1 MQVRVYA
8 PCGVVPG
15 LRVTAVGYRRVSSRD
30 GASQAIEARSCI
42 SMPRKAHPRLFA
54 ILGGMDQNE
63 FEQAGSEGLRIG
75 EGHRSE
81 GCCAADPLNAD
92 RGHESAD
99 ADALRSADVEDD
111 SQAAYGGN
119 GPLDKHGDRS
129 PEDPEND
136 LWAGSHYAQD
146 VSESDRATARDRQA
160 AKIARIKHELDSVP
174 TLPGC
179 YLWKNEQGEVIYV
192 GKAKQ
197 LRARM
202 RQYVNFQDER
212 AKIPLLVDQIDSF
225 EYIVVSNEH
234 ESLVLER
241 ELINQYTPYFNADFK
256 DDKSYPFIA
265 LTVGDLFPAIKF
277 TREKRRS
284 DTRYFGPF
292 TDSRAAR
299 TMIDIARRIVPI
311 CSASCAD
318 WRALKRRCEK
328 DSAMPLLTA
337 DGTVRPCFDSHVGLG
352 PGACCGRITPE
363 EYARN
368 VKRIA
373 RFLDGNHNEFVR
385 ELTDEMNEAAANLDF
400 ERAARLKSRID
411 TVNSLNDKQH
421 AVSSHN
427 LNADVI
433 GLFREE
439 TVSAAHVFL
448 VREGRIVNSNEFVL
462 NRGKDVPDEDLL
474 HMFLL
479 RYYEAAT
486 SVPHEVIVRDMPEDD
501 EAMAAW
507 LTRKL
512 DSVHGAKVRFTA
524 PRKGEKAELVSMA
537 ERNAQ
542 HTLLRYKVRT
552 NYDDKRTNDALLQL
566 ESALGMDKPPLR
578 IECFDISTNHGSYT
592 VASMVVFTNGKP
604 DKNQYRRFKIKAQLD
619 EANDFL
625 SMQEV
630 MSRRYS
636 PERMADERFGKKPD
650 LIILDG
656 GKPQLSAV
664 MQMFDQMGIH
674 DIALAGLAKRDEEL
688 FVPWQDTGPVVLPG
702 GSASLY
708 LVKQVRDEAH
718 RFAITFHRELRGK
731 GMTASIL
738 DEVAGMGPVRKKA
751 LLKHF
756 KSFKNLRAASLQDIE
771 DAHVL
776 PVEVARECYRV
787 LRQYNGKSD
796 DIDELAT
803 QVDQPVDSK

>member
-1 MQVRVYA
+1 MQ
-8 PCGVVPG
+8 P
-15 LRVTAVGYRRVSSRD
+15 SHSD
-30 GASQAIEARSCI
+30 FE
-42 SMPRKAHPRLFA
+42 
-54 ILGGMDQNE
+54 NE
-63 FEQAGSEGLRIG
+63 
-75 EGHRSE
+75 
-81 GCCAADPLNAD
+81 
-92 RGHESAD
+92 
-99 ADALRSADVEDD
+99 
-111 SQAAYGGN
+111 
-119 GPLDKHGDRS
+119 PLDEH
-129 PEDPEND
+129 D
-136 LWAGSHYAQD
+136 LWSGSHYASAED
-146 VSESDRATARDRQA
+146 ADSDHEEEAAQARASQEE
-160 AKIARIKHELDSVP
+160 KIARIKRQLDSVP

-179 YLWKNEQGEVIYV
+179 YLWKNARGEVIYV

-202 RQYVNFQDER
+202 RQYVNFQDDR
-212 AKIPLLVDQIDSF
+212 AKIPLLVEQIDSF
-225 EYIVVSNEH
+225 EYIVVGNEH

-265 LTVGDLFPAIKF
+265 LTTGDAFPAIKF
-277 TREKRRS
+277 TREKRRP

-299 TMIDIARRIVPI
+299 TMIDAVRRIVPI
-311 CSASCAD
+311 CSTSCAD
-318 WRALKRRCEK
+318 WRALQRRQEK
-328 DSAMPLLTA
+328 GELALSNT
-337 DGTVRPCFDSHVGLG
+337 RPCFDYHVGLG
-352 PGACCGRITPE
+352 PGACCGQIRPE
-363 EYARN
+363 EYAEN
-368 VKRIA
+368 VKRVA
-373 RFLDGNHNEFVR
+373 RFLEGNHGEFIR
-385 ELTDEMNEAAANLDF
+385 DMTEEMQAAAAELDF
-400 ERAARLKSRID
+400 ERAARIKSRID
-411 TVNSLNDKQH
+411 AVKSLNDKQH
-421 AVSSHN
+421 AVTSHN
-427 LNADVI
+427 MNADVI

-439 TVSAAHVFL
+439 TVSAAHVFM
-448 VREGRIVNSNEFVL
+448 VREGRIINSNEFVL
-462 NRGKDVPDEDLL
+462 DRGRDVPDEDLL

-479 RYYEAAT
+479 RYYEAST
-486 SVPHEVIVRDMPEDD
+486 SIPREVILRELPEDAT
-501 EAMAAW
+501 AMESW
-507 LTRKL
+507 LTQKL
-512 DSVHGAKVRFTA
+512 ASVHGAKVRFVA
-524 PRKGEKAELVSMA
+524 PQKGEKAELVTMA
-537 ERNAQ
+537 EKNAQ

-552 NYDDKRTNDALLQL
+552 NYDDKRINDALLQL

-630 MSRRYS
+630 MSRRYA

-664 MQMFDQMGIH
+664 MEMFDKMGID

-731 GMTASIL
+731 GMTSSIL

-751 LLKHF
+751 LLRHF
-756 KSFKNLRAASLQDIE
+756 KSFKNLREASLQEIKG
-771 DAHVL
+771 AGVL
-776 PVEVARECYRV
+776 PVEVAEECYRV
-787 LRQYNGKSD
+787 LRQYNDKTEKVSAEAKEQQVEEPL
-796 DIDELAT
+796 DE
-803 QVDQPVDSK
+803 

>member
-1 MQVRVYA
+1 MQ
-8 PCGVVPG
+8 P
-15 LRVTAVGYRRVSSRD
+15 S
-30 GASQAIEARSCI
+30 
-42 SMPRKAHPRLFA
+42 HPDFE
-54 ILGGMDQNE
+54 NE
-63 FEQAGSEGLRIG
+63 
-75 EGHRSE
+75 
-81 GCCAADPLNAD
+81 
-92 RGHESAD
+92 
-99 ADALRSADVEDD
+99 
-111 SQAAYGGN
+111 
-119 GPLDKHGDRS
+119 PLDEH
-129 PEDPEND
+129 D
-136 LWAGSHYAQD
+136 LWSGSHYASAED
-146 VSESDRATARDRQA
+146 VDSDPEEEAARARASQEE
-160 AKIARIKHELDSVP
+160 KIARIKRQLDSVP

-179 YLWKNEQGEVIYV
+179 YLWKNARGEVIYV

-202 RQYVNFQDER
+202 RQYVNFQDDR
-212 AKIPLLVDQIDSF
+212 AKIPLLVEQIDSF
-225 EYIVVSNEH
+225 EYIVVGNEH

-265 LTVGDLFPAIKF
+265 LTMGDAFPAIKF
-277 TREKRRS
+277 TREKRRP

-299 TMIDIARRIVPI
+299 TMIDAVRRIVPI
-311 CSASCAD
+311 CSTSCAD
-318 WRALKRRCEK
+318 WRALQRRQEK
-328 DSAMPLLTA
+328 GELALSNT
-337 DGTVRPCFDSHVGLG
+337 RPCFDYHVGLG
-352 PGACCGRITPE
+352 PGACCGQIRPE
-363 EYARN
+363 EYAEN
-368 VKRIA
+368 VKRVA
-373 RFLDGNHNEFVR
+373 RFLEGNHGEFIR
-385 ELTDEMNEAAANLDF
+385 DMTEEMQAAAAELDF
-400 ERAARLKSRID
+400 ERAARIKSRID
-411 TVNSLNDKQH
+411 AVKSLNDKQH
-421 AVSSHN
+421 AVTSHN
-427 LNADVI
+427 MNADVI

-439 TVSAAHVFL
+439 TVSAAHVFM
-448 VREGRIVNSNEFVL
+448 VREGRIINSNEFVL
-462 NRGKDVPDEDLL
+462 DRGRDVPDEDLL

-479 RYYEAAT
+479 RYYEAST
-486 SVPHEVIVRDMPEDD
+486 SIPREVILRELPEDAT
-501 EAMAAW
+501 AMESW
-507 LTRKL
+507 LTQKL
-512 DSVHGAKVRFTA
+512 ASVHGAKVRFVA
-524 PRKGEKAELVSMA
+524 PQKGEKAELVTMA
-537 ERNAQ
+537 EKNAQ

-552 NYDDKRTNDALLQL
+552 NYDDKRINDALLQL

-630 MSRRYS
+630 MSRRYA

-664 MQMFDQMGIH
+664 MEMFDKMGIG

-731 GMTASIL
+731 GMTSSIL

-751 LLKHF
+751 LLRHF
-756 KSFKNLRAASLQDIE
+756 KSFKNLREASLQEIKG
-771 DAHVL
+771 AGVL
-776 PVEVARECYRV
+776 PVEVAEECYRV
-787 LRQYNGKSD
+787 LRQYNDKTEKVSAEAKEQQVEEPL
-796 DIDELAT
+796 DE
-803 QVDQPVDSK
+803 